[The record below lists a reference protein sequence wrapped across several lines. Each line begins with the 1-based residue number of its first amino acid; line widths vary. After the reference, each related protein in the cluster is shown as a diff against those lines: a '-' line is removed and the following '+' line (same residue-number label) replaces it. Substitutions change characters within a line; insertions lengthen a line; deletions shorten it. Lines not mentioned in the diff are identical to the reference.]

1 MVCHTDFSILSV
13 TFYRQFKW
21 ICPGFTHP
29 EAMSSPVPSHLLSGH
44 HLRWSF
50 VLFKFSLCWI
60 VELTTVTKAG
70 SLACCCFGLLIHHKL
85 LTLMLLLF
93 RSSGGFLFWQRF
105 WRRIAS
111 LSGTCTSLSETLRWT
126 VVILCV
132 NNKLVAITEYSFLD
146 NLCVTY
152 NC

>member
-85 LTLMLLLF
+85 LTLMLLLC